1 MARLRGALRS
11 LRARVANCSIR
22 TAFALYAAAAMLAG
36 LALSVVASGLLGYL
50 AEASL
55 PEDPYAHAGYYV
67 LDADAGELVPAEAL
81 SWYETPAY
89 DAVAERG
96 AGGGDSVVLYVASRS
111 DSGRLPVPLD
121 DPPVGVRDGS
131 AQDLALLMDE
141 EDAPGIP
148 FGEIAAYDAAASAA
162 RPGSEA
168 AEALAAELPGNADG
182 ERPVVSNVG
191 YYLPYPKDPQPYR
204 LAAWAAVASVPAA
217 FVACVVVAGRRFY
230 RARLEGPI
238 AAIDE
243 AARRIAASDLDFSVE
258 PSRDDELGRLCGQIE
273 AMRAELECTEGELW
287 RAAEGRRQVNAAF
300 AHDLRTPLTVIRG
313 QAELVGRL
321 SGEPVELAAG
331 YLFGFWEGTAVCL
344 AGGLVGTLAVTA
356 LVRALG
362 MRAVRALFSAEQLE
376 GVSWLRDSARF
387 ELLML
392 VVFLIPGTPKD
403 VLTYVAGLTDC
414 RWWRIA
420 AIATVG
426 RIPSVVT
433 STLAAGFASQGDWV
447 AAGATLAA
455 TVALVGAGA
464 AAYAAVRRREA
475 AR

>member
-1 MARLRGALRS
+1 MASEETEGGRGTGGRAL
-11 LRARVANCSIR
+11 
-22 TAFALYAAAAMLAG
+22 AAAAC
-36 LALSVVASGLLGYL
+36 VVAAALLVAAAVVWGPGLWAFFTDG
-50 AEASL
+50 
-55 PEDPYAHAGYYV
+55 
-67 LDADAGELVPAEAL
+67 
-81 SWYETPAY
+81 
-89 DAVAERG
+89 DAVRAWVDAQGPLAPVAMG
-96 AGGGDSVVLYVASRS
+96 ALVV
-111 DSGRLPVPLD
+111 
-121 DPPVGVRDGS
+121 
-131 AQDLALLMDE
+131 AQ
-141 EDAPGIP
+141 I
-148 FGEIAAYDAAASAA
+148 
-162 RPGSEA
+162 
-168 AEALAAELPGNADG
+168 
-182 ERPVVSNVG
+182 
-191 YYLPYPKDPQPYR
+191 
-204 LAAWAAVASVPAA
+204 AVAVLP
-217 FVACVVVAGRRFY
+217 
-230 RARLEGPI
+230 
-238 AAIDE
+238 
-243 AARRIAASDLDFSVE
+243 
-258 PSRDDELGRLCGQIE
+258 
-273 AMRAELECTEGELW
+273 
-287 RAAEGRRQVNAAF
+287 
-300 AHDLRTPLTVIRG
+300 
-313 QAELVGRL
+313 
-321 SGEPVELAAG
+321 GEPVELAAG

-344 AGGLVGTLAVTA
+344 AGGLVGTLDVTV

-455 TVALVGAGA
+455 TVALIGAGA